1 VVALKELKI
10 IPLESFVKIFTSFG
24 VHEYKNIILHSVQVA
39 KLTRHFVKL
48 LNLGKNLDQVYL
60 TGLLHDVGLIFKASI
75 ENYEVFIDAFRN
87 IPDLEKIV
95 ITLDKRDRHSFISYL
110 LSSHLNFLC
119 PYCSR
124 ALIYHHTPYDAISE
138 SDVALLANCIK
149 AADTISLIFLKDGR
163 GIFSPELIESIIH
176 SVEKDNGLNED
187 VKRVSVETLMDYR
200 VLEDLLSSEDDFESD
215 LRLSCN
221 DFEPAAKL
229 IAGLL
234 DLRSPY
240 TRSHTFWVAR
250 TAKELARELMTEND
264 SVVMNVAA
272 LLHDIGKVTTP
283 LEVLHKRGTL
293 NGFELIAMR
302 MHVVKTNKVLLKSGL
317 ESFSLLSSSHHERL
331 DGSGYP
337 YGLKS
342 DQINLQMRILQVS
355 DVFSALV
362 EERPYR
368 RALEIHEA
376 LGVIERE
383 VNAGRLDGTVF
394 EKLKELVENGFV
406 VGGLKHVLEDFFGTE
421 VDFLDQVMGRL

>member
-1 VVALKELKI
+1 MTLRELKI
-10 IPLESFVKIFTSFG
+10 IPLESFVKIFSSFG
-24 VHEYKNIILHSVQVA
+24 VHEYRNIIVHSIQVA
-39 KLTRHFVKL
+39 KLTRHFVQSL
-48 LNLGKNLDQVYL
+48 DLRKNLEQVYL
-60 TGLLHDVGLIFKASI
+60 AGLLHDVGLIFKASI
-75 ENYEVFIDAFRN
+75 ENYEVFVDAFRN
-87 IPDLEKIV
+87 IPDIEKIV

-110 LSSHLNFLC
+110 LTSRLNFLC
-119 PYCSR
+119 SYCSR

-138 SDVALLANCIK
+138 SDIALLANCIK
-149 AADTISLIFLKDGR
+149 AADMISLTFLKDGR
-163 GIFSPELIESIIH
+163 GIFSPELIESMIH
-176 SVEKDNGLNED
+176 SVEKDNSLNED
-187 VKRVSVETLMDYR
+187 VKKISVETLRDYR
-200 VLEDLLSSEDDFESD
+200 VLEDLLSSEHGFESD
-215 LRLSCN
+215 LTLSCN
-221 DFEPAAKL
+221 EFEPAAKL

-250 TAKELARELMTEND
+250 TAKELARELMTEKD
-264 SVVMNVAA
+264 SVIMNVAA

-293 NGFELIAMR
+293 NDFELISMR
-302 MHVVKTNKVLLKSGL
+302 MHVVKTNKVLLNSGL
-317 ESFSLLSSSHHERL
+317 GSFSLISSSHHERL

-383 VNAGRLDGTVF
+383 VNAGKLDGIVF
-394 EKLKELVENGFV
+394 EKLKELVKNGLV
-406 VGGLKHVLEDFFGTE
+406 VGGFNHVLEDFFGTE
-421 VDFLDQVMGRL
+421 VDFLDQLMDKL